1 MPDALGSQSVGHIL
15 LLHEVARIVVSIAI
29 AVVIAKV
36 SHEFGGGIAQMQRH
50 GLVAG
55 VPHQLQGLVD
65 GQIGRIA
72 LWACGKIGRAS
83 CRERV

>member
-1 MPDALGSQSVGHIL
+1 MLCMPDALGSQSVGHIL

-55 VPHQLQGLVD
+55 VPHQLQGLVN
-65 GQIGRIA
+65 GQIG
-72 LWACGKIGRAS
+72 
-83 CRERV
+83 